1 MNKIRFV
8 PFAYLFVLFVYA
20 STAPAQDC
28 GCEGKPLPEVLSIV
42 NGVKITAKDLDPA
55 TESRVAELKRQVI
68 EARKAELDLQ
78 INSRLLE
85 AEAKKRTITS
95 TKLLEEEVVKKAAE
109 PTEADARALY
119 NEQKA
124 RLAGTSE
131 QLVEFDQVKDR
142 IIAHLRAQHRQEVAK
157 KFAEQLRAAAD
168 LKLLVDTATPP
179 AKPDDRQ
186 RLFATFN
193 NQQIT
198 SADIEDSLQ
207 PVIFKVQEQ
216 MYELRRR
223 DLNRKI
229 NDILLTQEA
238 QKRHV
243 TTRSLLE
250 AEVISKVPVFTE
262 SEAQKF
268 YDTNKEKLN
277 GPFTDLK
284 DQILRHLQNTEKE
297 KLQLAFAA
305 TLRKSAVIEDF
316 LTPPEPKPAKQSTSK
331 DDIGNKGRGDVVAS
345 KP

>member
-1 MNKIRFV
+1 MKKLTVVF
-8 PFAYLFVLFVYA
+8 FVYLITC
-20 STAPAQDC
+20 STALAQDC

-42 NGVKITAKDLDPA
+42 NGVKITAKDLDPDTHA
-55 TESRVAELKRQVI
+55 RVTELKRQVV

-78 INSRLLE
+78 INTRLLD
-85 AEAKKRTITS
+85 AEAKKRTISS
-95 TKLLEEEVVKKAAE
+95 TKLLEEEVLKKITE

-124 RLAGTSE
+124 RLTGSE

-142 IIAHLRAQHRQEVAK
+142 IIAHLRSERRQEVAK
-157 KFAEQLRAAAD
+157 KFAERLRVAAD

-179 AKPDDRQ
+179 AKPSDRQ

-229 NDILLTQEA
+229 NDVLLAQEA

-243 TTRSLLE
+243 TTRSLLDTE
-250 AEVISKVPVFTE
+250 INSKVPVFTE
-262 SEAQKF
+262 AEAQKF
-268 YDTNKEKLN
+268 YDTNKDKLN
-277 GPFTDLK
+277 GAFTDLK
-284 DQILRHLQNTEKE
+284 QQILRHLQNKEKE
-297 KLQLAFAA
+297 KLQLAFAD
-305 TLRKSAVIEDF
+305 TLRKTAVIEDF
-316 LTPPEPKPAKQSTSK
+316 LTPPEPKLAKQK
-331 DDIGNKGRGDVVAS
+331 
-345 KP
+345 

>member
-8 PFAYLFVLFVYA
+8 LFAYLFVLFVYA
-20 STAPAQDC
+20 STVPAQDC
-28 GCEGKPLPEVLSIV
+28 GCEAKPLPDVLSIV
-42 NGVKITAKDLDPA
+42 NGVKITAKDFDPDTLA
-55 TESRVAELKRQVI
+55 RVTELKRQVV

-78 INSRLLE
+78 INSKLLE
-85 AEAKKRTITS
+85 AEAKKRTTTAS
-95 TKLLEEEVVKKAAE
+95 KLLEEEVVKKVAE

-124 RLAGTSE
+124 RLNGSSE

-142 IIAHLRAQHRQEVAK
+142 IIAHIRSQRRQEVAK
-157 KFAEQLRAAAD
+157 KFAESLRAAAD

-179 AKPDDRQ
+179 AKPSDRQ

-198 SADIEDSLQ
+198 SADIEDSLE

-250 AEVISKVPVFTE
+250 TEVISKVPVFTDA
-262 SEAQKF
+262 EAQKF
-268 YDTNKEKLN
+268 YDTNKDMMN
-277 GPFTDLK
+277 GPFSDLK
-284 DQILRHLQNTEKE
+284 DKILRHLQNTEKE
-297 KLQLAFAA
+297 KLQLALAA
-305 TLRKSAVIEDF
+305 NLRKSAVIEDF
-316 LTPPEPKPAKQSTSK
+316 LVPPEPKTAKQGMST
-331 DDIGNKGRGDVVAS
+331 
-345 KP
+345 P

>member
-1 MNKIRFV
+1 MKKLTV
-8 PFAYLFVLFVYA
+8 VLFVYLITC
-20 STAPAQDC
+20 STALAQDC

-42 NGVKITAKDLDPA
+42 NGVKITAKDLDPDTHA
-55 TESRVAELKRQVI
+55 RVTELKRQVV

-78 INSRLLE
+78 INTRLLD
-85 AEAKKRTITS
+85 AEAKKRTIS
-95 TKLLEEEVVKKAAE
+95 PTKLLEEEVVKKITE

-124 RLAGTSE
+124 RLTGSE

-142 IIAHLRAQHRQEVAK
+142 IIAHLRSERRQEVAK
-157 KFAEQLRAAAD
+157 KFAERLRVAAD

-179 AKPDDRQ
+179 AKPSDRQ

-207 PVIFKVQEQ
+207 PVTFKVQEQ

-229 NDILLTQEA
+229 NDVLLAQEA

-243 TTRSLLE
+243 TTRSLLDT
-250 AEVISKVPVFTE
+250 EVNSKMPVFTE
-262 SEAQKF
+262 AEAQKF
-268 YDTNKEKLN
+268 YDTNKDKLN
-277 GPFTDLK
+277 GAFTDLK
-284 DQILRHLQNTEKE
+284 DQILRHLQNKEKE
-297 KLQLAFAA
+297 KLQLAFAD
-305 TLRKSAVIEDF
+305 TLRKTAVIEDF
-316 LTPPEPKPAKQSTSK
+316 LTPPEPKLAKQK
-331 DDIGNKGRGDVVAS
+331 
-345 KP
+345 

>member
-1 MNKIRFV
+1 MKKLTV
-8 PFAYLFVLFVYA
+8 VLFVYLITC
-20 STAPAQDC
+20 STALAQDC

-42 NGVKITAKDLDPA
+42 NGVKITAKDLDPDTHA
-55 TESRVAELKRQVI
+55 RVTELKRQVV

-78 INSRLLE
+78 INTRLLD
-85 AEAKKRTITS
+85 AEAKKRTIS
-95 TKLLEEEVVKKAAE
+95 PTKLLEEEVVKKITE

-124 RLAGTSE
+124 RLTGSE

-142 IIAHLRAQHRQEVAK
+142 IIAHLRSERRQEVAK
-157 KFAEQLRAAAD
+157 KFAERLRVAAD

-179 AKPDDRQ
+179 AKPSDRQ

-229 NDILLTQEA
+229 NDVLLAQEA

-243 TTRSLLE
+243 TTRSLLDT
-250 AEVISKVPVFTE
+250 EVNSKMPVFTE
-262 SEAQKF
+262 AEAQKF
-268 YDTNKEKLN
+268 YDTNKDKLN
-277 GPFTDLK
+277 GAFTDLK
-284 DQILRHLQNTEKE
+284 DQILRHLQNKEKE
-297 KLQLAFAA
+297 KLQLAFAD
-305 TLRKSAVIEDF
+305 TLRKTAVIEDF
-316 LTPPEPKPAKQSTSK
+316 LTPPEPKLAKQK
-331 DDIGNKGRGDVVAS
+331 
-345 KP
+345 